1 MVSFSCMIDCTAL
14 MLSLGYTLLFLQIVS
29 PIIYYPDLRGT
40 GSPRCVPFLFSMRG
54 KRAN

>member
-1 MVSFSCMIDCTAL
+1 MVSFSCMIDCTVL

-40 GSPRCVPFLFSMRG
+40 GSPRCVPFLFSMQG